1 MRHITNLVPP
11 AADFAPTY
19 VSALGVGRTSALV
32 YCPTGEVIFSD
43 IEPVVGTDHVRS
55 LLTEACDKVNPKGPI
70 KIWRVPD
77 INSYLDYKNVAAY
90 MNMHCMNNDQW
101 EVNQFAEDLASVH
114 SPTLKLRG
122 PIVVVM
128 THK

>member
-1 MRHITNLVPP
+1 MRHITNPFPP
-11 AADFAPTY
+11 AADFGPSY

-43 IEPVVGTDHVRS
+43 IEPVVDTDHVRS
-55 LLTEACDKVNPKGPI
+55 LLTEACDKINPKGPI

-77 INSYLDYKNVAAY
+77 INSYLDYKNVTAY
-90 MNMHCMNNDQW
+90 MNFHCMSTEQW
-101 EVNQFAEDLASVH
+101 EINQFAEDLATSN
-114 SPTLKLRG
+114 SPTLRLRG
-122 PIVVVM
+122 PIVLVM